1 MHKDG
6 DEIRFGS
13 FNSKALS
20 VDLNLSIDQTSKKRF
35 IVYKCRLCPSL
46 LSLAEMFINKLKTS

>member
-20 VDLNLSIDQTSKKRF
+20 VDLNLSIDQTSKKG
-35 IVYKCRLCPSL
+35 L
-46 LSLAEMFINKLKTS
+46 LFTNADYVLRYFL